1 MPPGL
6 GAAGQDRPTPT
17 AAPHAAFFR
26 VISFTRSRKI
36 PVVSFSRSATVARS
50 RMKVEA
56 GPKGIVMHF
65 RDRSFANPAKL
76 AGYIA
81 DQRSFARRPPGKG
94 GRVEAVPTP
103 LTPPSSA

>member
-1 MPPGL
+1 
-6 GAAGQDRPTPT
+6 
-17 AAPHAAFFR
+17 
-26 VISFTRSRKI
+26 
-36 PVVSFSRSATVARS
+36 
-50 RMKVEA
+50 
-56 GPKGIVMHF
+56 MHF

-81 DQRSFARRPPGKG
+81 DQRSFAKVRPDMSVSRRPPGKG